1 MTLNRKRFLPHLHPM
16 WYLFFVFNFISVI
29 FKQLVW
35 KGPMSKPQF
44 INLLPFFF
52 YTFLYLYYIFQK
64 GFLLSLSLFCLNR
77 TLTPTSQI
85 LTPSSLRR
93 WCPTL
98 CVGPRNTPS
107 STPAWWRPTTPLWA
121 SRTPHPRMTHFCNIS
136 PTVLKGR
143 KLHHLTY
150 STKPKEAAMIWNS
163 T

>member
-1 MTLNRKRFLPHLHPM
+1 MLYLNSLCGKALCQSHNLLI
-16 WYLFFVFNFISVI
+16 YCLFFFTLSCIFITY
-29 FKQLVW
+29 FKR
-35 KGPMSKPQF
+35 G
-44 INLLPFFF
+44 F
-52 YTFLYLYYIFQK
+52 YC
-64 GFLLSLSLFCLNR
+64 LSLFFCLNR